1 MTVTTRVFGMA
12 GPRCFDHNR
21 STVRFMMVVR
31 MMRAMLIHPVIPFPS
46 VGRSAGRKIS
56 ISQCYARA
64 CPAPEAN
71 RLPISYRKGDRR
83 EYRIETVT

>member
-1 MTVTTRVFGMA
+1 MFGMA

-31 MMRAMLIHPVIPFPS
+31 MMRAMLLHPVIPFPS

-56 ISQCYARA
+56 ISQF
-64 CPAPEAN
+64 
-71 RLPISYRKGDRR
+71 
-83 EYRIETVT
+83 